1 MSKYS
6 KVMLVG
12 IILIVFGLT
21 LVSTSYF
28 KIYDTVETILP
39 TAGALSIQA
48 NSSSD
53 FYFNFFYGPL
63 PQSQKIL
70 VLVAGSQDLQGILNS
85 TLNYSSTMKYPQNIT
100 ISLFNGNQNISATE
114 KTWIMSQTH
123 DEPLAFHTF
132 DIPASWSFGSG
143 TEIGKVSITNPE
155 SYPVCW
161 IVNVMLYGQIIDSNW
176 FAVFLI
182 GIVPIILG
190 LIIIEVAHHRRKA
203 ITKPTA

>member
-39 TAGALSIQA
+39 TAGALPIQA

-53 FYFNFFYGPL
+53 FYFDYSFGPL
-63 PQSQKIL
+63 PESQKIL
-70 VLVAGSQDLQGILNS
+70 VLVAGSQELQSILNS
-85 TLNYSSTMKYPQNIT
+85 TLNYNSTMINGGKNIT
-100 ISLFNGNQNISATE
+100 ITVFSPNYNISASE
-114 KTWIMSQTH
+114 KIWYSQTYF
-123 DEPLAFHTF
+123 EPIAFHTF
-132 DIPASWSFGSG
+132 DIPASQWNGFA
-143 TEIGKVSITNPE
+143 IKVSITNPE

-161 IVNVMLYGQIIDSNW
+161 IVNVMLYGQVVNNNW
-176 FAVFLI
+176 LTVFLV
-182 GIVPIILG
+182 GIVPILLG
-190 LIIIEVAHHRRKA
+190 LIIIGVAGHRRKA
-203 ITKPTA
+203 ITKPIA